1 MTFPK
6 TIFFGVDNPAKV
18 RTASTPKFFF
28 KVISHLYEVD
38 GIHVR

>member
-6 TIFFGVDNPAKV
+6 TIFRGGQSGKSPDSVHPEI
-18 RTASTPKFFF
+18 FFEVF
-28 KVISHLYEVD
+28 SRLYEVD

>member
-1 MTFPK
+1 MTFSK
-6 TIFFGVDNPAKV
+6 TIFRGGQSGKSPDSV
-18 RTASTPKFFF
+18 RPEIFF